1 MNATSG
7 VPVDYY
13 AVKLLEEEPAE
24 TFVCQVKA
32 NIPDNYQIGHSQKND
47 NELVEYSLVHDVD
60 QENPNGDTLNK
71 FYEIDSETGRIVT
84 TGERIDYEQEDIRRV
99 ARSLK
104 VKAETKDKYFT
115 YFTHVTIDIIDKN
128 DNPPKFGADSPRQLN
143 VVENS
148 TLNNKGI
155 IGRVH
160 ATDADSG
167 IYSEIKYR
175 LMSNT
180 TLFRIGKIIIFNIRE

>member
-1 MNATSG
+1 VNATSG

-32 NIPDNYQIGHSQKND
+32 NIPDNYQIGHSPND
-47 NELVEYSLVHDVD
+47 ENELVEYSLVHDVD
-60 QENPNGDTLNK
+60 QEDPSGDTLNK
-71 FYEIDSETGRIVT
+71 FYEIDRETGRIVT
-84 TGERIDYEQEDIRRV
+84 TGERIDYEQEDVKRV

-128 DNPPKFGADSPRQLN
+128 DNPPKFGADSPRQLS

-180 TLFRIGKIIIFNIRE
+180 TLFRIGKIIIF